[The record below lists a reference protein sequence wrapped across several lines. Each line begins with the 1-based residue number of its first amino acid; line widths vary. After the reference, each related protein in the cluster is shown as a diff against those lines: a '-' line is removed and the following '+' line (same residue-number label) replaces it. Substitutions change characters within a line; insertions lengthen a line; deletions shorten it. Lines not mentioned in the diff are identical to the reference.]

1 MWAYGRAIYW
11 LFSCLL
17 GCFTCVHMGLGI
29 CGDNIDNVHNF
40 NLIGFIILS
49 VWDVKHLEAGEL
61 PL

>member
-1 MWAYGRAIYW
+1 MDEQSTGSFLVCWA
-11 LFSCLL
+11 
-17 GCFTCVHMGLGI
+17 CVHMGLGI

-40 NLIGFIILS
+40 NLIGFIIVS